1 VSDKVLVKVAGAW
14 GWWCWR
20 LVVFVRE
27 AVLGQVI
34 SIYRCFSKT
43 TRFRGVAGYR
53 ARTMSVSSVVCDLTS
68 DKVVGLESGDF
79 NMSCVYFFM
88 SKAGVNVSRIAE

>member
-1 VSDKVLVKVAGAW
+1 M
-14 GWWCWR
+14 
-20 LVVFVRE
+20 RE

-34 SIYRCFSKT
+34 SIYISVFLKNQ
-43 TRFRGVAGYR
+43 FRGVAGYR

-79 NMSCVYFFM
+79 KMSCVYFFM